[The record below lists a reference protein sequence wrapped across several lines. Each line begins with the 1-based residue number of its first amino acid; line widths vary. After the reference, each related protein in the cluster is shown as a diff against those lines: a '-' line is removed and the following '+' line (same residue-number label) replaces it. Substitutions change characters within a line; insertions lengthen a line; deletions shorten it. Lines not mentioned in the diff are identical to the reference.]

1 MSKLKRLQQQVLPIL
16 ALGLLLLLVLWTVLA
31 PAESRLGNVIKVVYV
46 HGALVWAGLLTFS
59 LAGVLGAVAL
69 AVRYLVRS
77 AGRAAVW
84 YRGTQAAALAALIV
98 WIVYVIS
105 SMVVTGM
112 AWGQLIAWN
121 EPRVRVTALIL
132 AAALLLAFVAR
143 LVNHPDFTAGVNLA
157 MGIVPWVMVQ
167 QVEAIRHPV
176 DPIGGSESASI
187 QLYYLLILLTVVAL
201 AMTLV
206 AWLWV
211 KAERKAI
218 SLRDHSGMPLHTGGP
233 SRSPTQEEGP

>member
-1 MSKLKRLQQQVLPIL
+1 MSKLKRLERHVLPVL
-16 ALGLLLLLVLWTVLA
+16 ALGLLLLLVLWTALA

-69 AVRYLVRS
+69 AVRYLLRS
-77 AGRAAVW
+77 VERAAVW
-84 YRGTQAAALAALIV
+84 HRGTQAAGLAALVV

-105 SMVVTGM
+105 SMAVTGM

-132 AAALLLAFVAR
+132 AAALLLALVAR
-143 LVNHPDFTAGVNLA
+143 LVDHPDFTAGVNLA

-187 QLYYLLILLTVVAL
+187 QLFYLLILLTVIAL
-201 AMTLV
+201 AMVLV

-211 KAERKAI
+211 RAERIAI
-218 SLRDHSGMPLHTGGP
+218 ALQSDLGMPLGARG
-233 SRSPTQEEGP
+233 SRQSSPPQDSP